1 MPYTA
6 LISNLRALPQETLTS
21 DQREALF
28 SLLDY
33 LEAPSPYALYLLT
46 GYAGTGKTYLLRSN
60 IEHIC
65 FIWCNYRYGNRNCSP
80 GIVNRLIEEFWF
92 YGNINDP

>member
-6 LISNLRALPQETLTS
+6 LISNLRSLPQETLTS
-21 DQREALF
+21 DQREALL

-46 GYAGTGKTYLLRSN
+46 GYAGTGKTIYQGREIHPPPQGPLPQR
-60 IEHIC
+60 
-65 FIWCNYRYGNRNCSP
+65 
-80 GIVNRLIEEFWF
+80 
-92 YGNINDP
+92 DPHQTE